1 MGWDH
6 RLRALEKNQSPA
18 VFGCPVKVEERAKEH
33 TQTLWDVLV
42 CGETALGGDRGITL
56 KERSK

>member
-1 MGWDH
+1 M
-6 RLRALEKNQSPA
+6 
-18 VFGCPVKVEERAKEH
+18 FGCPVKAEERAKEH

-56 KERSK
+56 KGRSK